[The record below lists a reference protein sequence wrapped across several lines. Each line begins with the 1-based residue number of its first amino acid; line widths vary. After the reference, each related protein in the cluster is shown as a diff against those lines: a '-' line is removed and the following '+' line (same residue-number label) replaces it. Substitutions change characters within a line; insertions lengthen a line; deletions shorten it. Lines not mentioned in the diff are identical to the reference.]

1 MDRERCFTYLRRF
14 LLAAPHVPSLKSRR
28 GCLLAM
34 SKKRR
39 KSPSSRS
46 GRARGRS
53 SGRRSSKRRRVRP
66 LRFLFKL
73 SFAAALLAAGV
84 FVAGS
89 IFYHFKALDFDLDE
103 VREVPERT
111 LVYDKG
117 GALLGHVSG
126 HGENRLVVPVSEVS
140 PHFVEAILAR
150 EDSRFYHH
158 GGVDYLGVARAV
170 VRNFKAGSLDQGA
183 STLTMQ
189 LARNTF
195 EMREKT
201 LNRKFLEAALAR
213 RIENR
218 YSKDEILAFYM
229 NRIYFGSGLYGI
241 ERAAQGF
248 FMKPASKLSRG
259 EAAMLAGVIRGPSL
273 LNPFRSLENAT
284 ATRDEVLAR
293 LLADRVITRE
303 QAEAAKAEPVVLRPP
318 DQRFANGSYNLQT
331 VFDLLTD
338 FLDPLEVQYGGLRVH
353 TTIDVK
359 LQREAETALD
369 AHLAQIES
377 GAGYAHPPRRAHQ
390 KGGATRY
397 LQGAVVTLDNRNGA
411 IRAMVGGR
419 SFAESPFNRAY
430 QAQRQAGSTFKPFLY
445 AVAMDRGGLLPGVYV
460 SDDPVQVAAPGGQTW
475 SPRNADGTF
484 TGIQPAAVG
493 LIRSRNTMSV
503 RVGQIAGLGNVRG
516 LASALKFGELPNSP
530 VIYLGAFETTP
541 YTMTSAYSTFPARGV
556 NYTPYLI
563 ERISHRDGRVLFQH
577 EPEGRRI
584 FDEGV
589 AWVTS
594 DMLAKAIDEG
604 TGAAARRAG
613 YSAPAYGKTGTTN
626 DYRDAWFVGYTDK
639 LTTGVW
645 VGLDQPKKI
654 MDRGF
659 GGTLALPVWT
669 RVMQAAEQHGYAAAP
684 IPPPAGT
691 ATTVLC
697 RECGLLQG
705 RGTRHPY
712 QMDLPP
718 DRRPRASCQGHRQ
731 GLFAGGDGTPRAF
744 PVDEAARPLPGHPP
758 ARYEPEGGGVGRAL
772 RNVGRAI
779 FGGRRD

>member
-1 MDRERCFTYLRRF
+1 
-14 LLAAPHVPSLKSRR
+14 
-28 GCLLAM
+28 M
-34 SKKRR
+34 SQKRR
-39 KSPSSRS
+39 KRPSSSR
-46 GRARGRS
+46 RPRS
-53 SGRRSSKRRRVRP
+53 SGRRRSGKRRRFRP
-66 LRFLFKL
+66 LRFLFK
-73 SFAAALLAAGV
+73 AAVAGALLGAAV
-84 FVAGS
+84 FVGGS
-89 IFYHFKALDFDLDE
+89 IYYHFKALDLDLE
-103 VREVPERT
+103 QVREVPERT
-111 LVYDKG
+111 LVYDKE

-241 ERAAQGF
+241 ERASQGF
-248 FMKPASKLSRG
+248 FMKPASQLSRG

-273 LNPFRSLENAT
+273 LNPFRSLENAID
-284 ATRDEVLAR
+284 TRDEVLGR
-293 LLADRVITRE
+293 LVADGVLTRE
-303 QAEAAKAEPVVLRPP
+303 QAEAAKAETIKLRPP
-318 DQRFANGSYNLQT
+318 DQRFANGSYTLQT
-331 VFDLLTD
+331 VFDLLTS
-338 FLDPLEVQYGGLRVH
+338 FLDPIDVQLGGLRVH
-353 TTIDVK
+353 TTVDVK
-359 LQREAETALD
+359 LQREAEAALD

-377 GAGYAHPPRRAHQ
+377 GGGYPHPPRRAHQ

-411 IRAMVGGR
+411 IRAMAGGR

-445 AVAMDRGGLLPGVYV
+445 AVAMDRGGLLPGAYV

-475 SPRNADGTF
+475 SPRNADGAF
-484 TGIQPAAVG
+484 TGIQPAALG
-493 LIRSRNTMSV
+493 LINSRNTMSV

-541 YTMTSAYSTFPARGV
+541 MTMTSAYSTFASRGV
-556 NYTPYLI
+556 NYAPYLI
-563 ERISHRDGRVLFQH
+563 ERISHRDGRVLFQA
-577 EPEGRRI
+577 EPQGHRVL
-584 FDEGV
+584 DEGV
-589 AWVTS
+589 AWVTT
-594 DMLAKAIDEG
+594 DMLGEALDKG
-604 TGAAARRAG
+604 TGTAVRRAG
-613 YSAPAYGKTGTTN
+613 YTAPAYGKTGTTN

-654 MDRGF
+654 MERGY

-669 RVMQAAEQHGYAAAP
+669 RVMAAAEQHGYAAAP

-691 ATTVLC
+691 ASAVLC

-705 RGTRHPY
+705 RSTRHPY

-718 DRRPRASCQGHRQ
+718 TLRPRASCRGHRQ
-731 GLFAGGDGTPRAF
+731 GLFAGRDDTPQAF
-744 PVDEAARPLPGHPP
+744 PVDGVAQAPPGHPP

-779 FGGRRD
+779 FGGR